1 MNSPMFFMLQIDFP
15 QALPPPLSTS
25 SLKCPEEHPEEE
37 PMVVDEP
44 SSSKQVVHFGGA

>member
-1 MNSPMFFMLQIDFP
+1 MNSPMFFMLQIDVP

-25 SLKCPEEHPEEE
+25 SPKCPEEHPEEE

-44 SSSKQVVHFGGA
+44 SSSRHAVHFGGA